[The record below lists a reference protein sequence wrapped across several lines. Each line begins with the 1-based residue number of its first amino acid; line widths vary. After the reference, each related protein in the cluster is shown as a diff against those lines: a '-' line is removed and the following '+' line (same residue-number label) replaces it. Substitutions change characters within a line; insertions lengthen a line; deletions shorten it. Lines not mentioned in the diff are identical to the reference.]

1 MVSLVY
7 TAWIPKK
14 VYFCQCTQNGGK
26 MKLLM
31 PILSLELLGGE
42 QYLII
47 TTELANRCGQKAPF
61 TCVVYTLY

>member
-1 MVSLVY
+1 
-7 TAWIPKK
+7 
-14 VYFCQCTQNGGK
+14 

-47 TTELANRCGQKAPF
+47 TTELANQCAQKALF
-61 TCVVYTLY
+61 TCEVYTLYLVQIFSFTVHEY